1 MHLCWKTLTTGAMHM
16 KPRLYFVITIFVL
29 GFAFAAFAQGPR
41 GMRNYNPKTET
52 TVKGTIEEVQELAGR
67 RGGTG
72 THLILKTDSS
82 TLPVHVGPSAYI
94 AKKQFSFSKGD
105 QIEVLGSKV
114 SIAGKETILAREI
127 KKEGKTLVLRN
138 AQGIPEW
145 AGVNR

>member
-1 MHLCWKTLTTGAMHM
+1 M
-16 KPRLYFVITIFVL
+16 KRINQIVIAILVL
-29 GFAFAAFAQGPR
+29 GFGIAAFAQGPR
-41 GMRNYNPKTET
+41 RTRNYDPKTEM
-52 TVKGTIEEVQELAGR
+52 TVKGTVKEVQELAGR
-67 RGGTG
+67 GAGTG
-72 THLILKTDSS
+72 THLILKTDSG

-145 AGVNR
+145 AGANR